1 MDYMTI
7 RNLHFCKNQNS
18 FRFSCI
24 INKESSLK
32 RKKGRAMNKQ
42 KIGSILRR
50 FLPPVLALLLVAAFL
65 LYCEGRVQTEFP
77 ELFPQDGVLD
87 VREVDFSADVYH
99 LDNHWDYYPGQLLS
113 PDRFSDPASAP
124 EKDND
129 APLNVTKGT
138 WRLRINAE
146 SNTYL
151 TLCSYS
157 IDYSTR
163 IFVNGQEVR
172 NIGFV
177 SDDPAQAIPKVRHV
191 TLPLYFDDSGETE
204 IIYQYANYV
213 HNEGGFI
220 QNTLISIPENI
231 DKYQRGLTLN
241 AMTISGG
248 LLMLFFYFLFCAA
261 FQTNR
266 EYAALALCCLIIA
279 LRNHHFFVQHLLP
292 EAISFYIEYRL
303 VILDASWIPLS
314 TVFLLAA
321 FFPRTAGKM
330 PFLAFA
336 CLCMVL
342 SALHFI
348 LDTHD
353 LVLLCHICYFIC
365 LPFALWFLIRLFL
378 SFRKQKPGALD
389 GIALF
394 AILFFISMLIREG
407 MATGS
412 NSSVNHFGITP
423 LAVLVCILLLAIVN
437 NEKISRQMAQLHQVQ
452 QRNELLLQMNA
463 TNNDFLRTV
472 AHELKTPL
480 TVISGYAQ
488 LIERQMKRDRLSEK
502 TPERLETIHSEAD
515 RLAEM
520 VSQLMDYTYGKAKT
534 VEMTCVNIDEL
545 LRSASAIMT
554 PVCEKK
560 QNALIFQNDSASHIH
575 GNAELLLQV
584 LINLIVNASR
594 HTDSGQITVD
604 AKDNGSQVAI
614 SVSDTGSGIAPEDA
628 SHIFEKGYTTDYSR
642 GLGLSICADVVRLH
656 GGRIALVSTGPEG
669 SVFRFTVP
677 REVKS

>member
-1 MDYMTI
+1 M
-7 RNLHFCKNQNS
+7 
-18 FRFSCI
+18 
-24 INKESSLK
+24 
-32 RKKGRAMNKQ
+32 AKQ

-50 FLPPVLALLLVAAFL
+50 FLPPVLVLLLVADFL
-65 LYCEGRVQTEFP
+65 LYCERRVQTEFP
-77 ELFPQDGVLD
+77 ELYPQDGVLD
-87 VREVDFSADVYH
+87 TREVNFSADVYH
-99 LDNHWDYYPGQLLS
+99 LVNHWDYYPGQILS
-113 PDRFSDPASAP
+113 PDLFSDPASAP

-129 APLNVTKGT
+129 APLNITKGT
-138 WRLRINAE
+138 WRLLIQAKP
-146 SNTYL
+146 NTYL
-151 TLCSYS
+151 SLCSYS

-172 NIGFV
+172 SIGFV
-177 SDDPAQAIPKVRHV
+177 SDDPAQAIPKVRYV
-191 TLPLYFDDSGETE
+191 TLPLYFDASGETE
-204 IIYQYANYV
+204 VVYQYANYV
-213 HNEGGFI
+213 HNDGGFI
-220 QNTLISIPENI
+220 QNTLISTPENI
-231 DKYQRGLTLN
+231 DKYQRSLSLN

-248 LLMLFFYFLFCAA
+248 LMMLCCYFLFCAA
-261 FQTNR
+261 FQRNR

-279 LRNHHFFVQHLLP
+279 LRNQFFFVQHLLP
-292 EAISFYIEYRL
+292 ESISFYIEYRL
-303 VILDASWIPLS
+303 VVLDVSWIPMA

-321 FFPRTAGKM
+321 FFPRSAGKI
-330 PFLAFA
+330 PLLAFA

-353 LVLLCHICYFIC
+353 LVLLCHICYYTC

-378 SFRKQKPGALD
+378 SFHKQKPGALE
-389 GIALF
+389 GIALL
-394 AILFFISMLIREG
+394 AILFFTFMLIQEG

-412 NSSVNHFGITP
+412 NSTVNHFGITP
-423 LAVLVCILLLAIVN
+423 LAMLVCILLLAIVN
-437 NEKISRQMAQLHQVQ
+437 NEKISRQMAQLRQVR

-488 LIERQMKRDRLSEK
+488 LIERQMKRDQLSEK

-534 VEMTCVNIDEL
+534 AEMTAVKIDDL
-545 LRSASAIMT
+545 FRRASAIMT
-554 PVCEKK
+554 PICAKK
-560 QNALIFQNDSASHIH
+560 SNMLTFQNSSAARLH

-594 HTDSGQITVD
+594 HTMEGRITVD
-604 AKDNGSQVAI
+604 AKDNGSRVEI
-614 SVSDTGSGIAPEDA
+614 FVSDTGSGIAPEDA
-628 SHIFEKGYTTDYSR
+628 PHIFERGFSTDNSR
-642 GLGLSICADVVRLH
+642 GLGLAICQETIALH
-656 GGRIALVSTGPEG
+656 GGELSLSSTGPEG
-669 SVFRFTVP
+669 STFRFTVP
-677 REVKS
+677 KEVKS